1 MLTWETLVVMESK
14 PVVVIARGLIYPLPN
29 KVMVGLELCL
39 SLLLLE
45 KALVLVMQEAIL
57 VTSTSLAT
65 S

>member
-1 MLTWETLVVMESK
+1 MMTWKTLLVMEGK
-14 PVVVIARGLIYPLPN
+14 PVVVMARGLIYLLPN

-39 SLLLLE
+39 SLLQLE
-45 KALVLVMQEAIL
+45 KALVLVIQEAIL

>member
-1 MLTWETLVVMESK
+1 MEGK
-14 PVVVIARGLIYPLPN
+14 PVVVMARGLIYLLPN

>member
-45 KALVLVMQEAIL
+45 KALLLVMQEAIL

>member
-1 MLTWETLVVMESK
+1 MLTWETLVVMESE